1 MKKVL
6 MWAMVLSY
14 SLVAS
19 EFLCSYKAKL
29 SGRDHFNSK
38 GQRIKKAYG
47 VLLQDRANYYRFR
60 RRDKADRKDC
70 FFKTQKTRKL
80 LKHMFKRGKI
90 SPSIQKEIV
99 NSTPTVKVK
108 IYSDYLKVK
117 ILKKGGKKKYKK
129 KKRVSHKE
137 IPVIEVD
144 DAVRGTA
151 STRSTSIDY

>member
-1 MKKVL
+1 
-6 MWAMVLSY
+6 
-14 SLVAS
+14 
-19 EFLCSYKAKL
+19 
-29 SGRDHFNSK
+29 
-38 GQRIKKAYG
+38 
-47 VLLQDRANYYRFR
+47 
-60 RRDKADRKDC
+60 
-70 FFKTQKTRKL
+70 
-80 LKHMFKRGKI
+80 MFKRGKI